1 MVLKNILLI
10 PMQVTCLPN
19 NFFGRQ
25 VETQLFIKFNPDSF
39 GYENEILYQSE
50 FQALTYHF
58 STRF

>member
-1 MVLKNILLI
+1 
-10 PMQVTCLPN
+10 MQVTCLPN